1 MDNYRFG
8 TIDYIVLLGVT
19 VLSTGIGLYFGRKP
33 QKELHEVKVSQP
45 KVNCGYKKIDE
56 YLLGSRNMKA
66 VPVAI
71 SLIGSLVSGVTIVG
85 TPSEIYHYGTQ
96 YFLVIIGIILQG
108 IVMSYIY
115 LPVYS
120 AIQVSSAYEYLGLRF
135 NSSVRSIA
143 SVIYI
148 FSTLTYLPFV
158 VFVPALSLNQVS
170 GLNIYLIEV
179 VVILACVIYT
189 FMGGLKAV
197 VHTDVW
203 QVLVMFFSM
212 VAIAVLAIYYSNG
225 LEALFDDVEKGGR
238 LILNNTNPSPYV
250 RHTVWSVI
258 IGGFSFFTSNSA
270 AGQHMVQRYLS
281 LPSLKKSREASCL
294 YTIGV
299 SIFVSVCCFSGL
311 LIYSKYKD
319 CDPLSAGLITN
330 DDQLLPLFVVQSMG
344 HIYGMPGLF
353 IAGIFGAGLSS
364 LSSCF
369 NTISLVFLEDIVR
382 GFFKRQPSERV
393 ATLLIKSSIIFQGV
407 LTFLLVFLLQYLRG
421 ILSVCNSITSI
432 TSGTALGIFT
442 LGMLVPWAN
451 TIGSAV
457 GGISSILLAGWITF
471 GSQIAAA
478 SGQLK
483 SHMLPV
489 SVEGCLG
496 NVTTPEEHW
505 VDQDQVFPLYRLSYL
520 WINPIG
526 VVTAVVVGTLVS
538 LVTKP
543 TDIKTLRAEL
553 ISPVIHRFL
562 PKECFE
568 GSTHNPTTAEN
579 LLNQVP
585 KEYEADLLIV
595 P

>member
-1 MDNYRFG
+1 M
-8 TIDYIVLLGVT
+8 
-19 VLSTGIGLYFGRKP
+19 
-33 QKELHEVKVSQP
+33 KV
-45 KVNCGYKKIDE
+45 
-56 YLLGSRNMKA
+56 

-71 SLIGSLVSGVTIVG
+71 SLIGSYVSGVTIIG

-96 YFLVIIGIILQG
+96 YFLVVIGIMLQG
-108 IVMSYIY
+108 IALSFIY

-120 AIQVSSAYEYLGLRF
+120 ALKVGSAFEYLELRF
-135 NSSVRSIA
+135 NSSVRGVS
-143 SVIYI
+143 SFMSI
-148 FSTLTYLPFV
+148 FSTFTYMPFV

-170 GLNIYLIEV
+170 GLNLNLIEV
-179 VVILACVIYT
+179 VVILSCVIYT

-203 QVLVMFFSM
+203 QVVVMFLSM
-212 VAIAVLAIYYSNG
+212 VAVAVLAIYYSNG
-225 LEALFDDVEKGGR
+225 LGAIFDDVEKGGR
-238 LILNNTNPSPYV
+238 LILTNTNPSPYV
-250 RHTVWSVI
+250 RHTVWSAI
-258 IGGFSFFTSNSA
+258 IGGFSYFTAINA
-270 AGQHMVQRYLS
+270 CGQHMVQRYMS
-281 LPSLKKSREASCL
+281 LPSLKKCQQASFL
-294 YTIGV
+294 FTIGV
-299 SIFVSVCCFSGL
+299 AIFVSVCCFSGL
-311 LIYSKYKD
+311 LIFSKYKD

-330 DDQLLPLFVVQSMG
+330 DDQLMPLFVVQSMG
-344 HIYGMPGLF
+344 HLYGMPGLF

-393 ATLLIKSSIIFQGV
+393 STILIKSSIIFQGV
-407 LTFLLVFLLQYLRG
+407 LTFFLVFLLHYLRG
-421 ILSVCNSITSI
+421 ILSVCTSI
-432 TSGTALGIFT
+432 ASIASGTFLGIFT

-451 TIGSAV
+451 TTGAAV

-483 SHMLPV
+483 SQMLPV

-496 NVTTPEEHW
+496 NVTIPEEHW
-505 VDQDQVFPLYRLSYL
+505 VDQDEVFPLYRLSYQ

-526 VVTAVVVGTLVS
+526 LVTALVVGALVS

-543 TDIKTLRAEL
+543 TDIKSLRAEL
-553 ISPVIHRFL
+553 MSPVIHRFL

-568 GSTHNPTTAEN
+568 ACNQNLDTPET
-579 LLNQVP
+579 LLNQVLQ
-585 KEYEADLLIV
+585 EYEEDFIV
-595 P
+595 SPLRNKNSFK